1 MQELLAVAAITVLAV
16 ISPGGDFAMV
26 TRNSYLYGRRAGL
39 WTAAGIAIAVWI
51 HVAYTLLGVSVLL
64 VTFPAL
70 FHMVRM
76 LGAAYLVYIG
86 YQTMRHRKISVDMHG
101 GVAALSDKAA
111 FKNGFM
117 TNALNPKT
125 TLFVLS
131 TFTQIV
137 KPTTPM
143 WIQIGYGGFM
153 SLAHLLWFGIVAV
166 ALSAPRLR
174 NKLLAKQVVVNRVIG
189 AILIVLGLL
198 LLVL

>member
-1 MQELLAVAAITVLAV
+1 MQELLAVAVITVLAV
-16 ISPGGDFAMV
+16 VSPGGDFAMV

-76 LGAAYLVYIG
+76 LGAVYLVYIG
-86 YQTMRHRKISVDMHG
+86 YQTMRHHKISVDMHG
-101 GVAALSDKAA
+101 EVAALSDKAA

-137 KPTTPM
+137 KPETSM
-143 WIQIGYGGFM
+143 WIQVGYGGFM
-153 SLAHLLWFGIVAV
+153 SLAHLLWFGVVAV
-166 ALSAPRLR
+166 ALSAPRVR
-174 NKLLAKQVVVNRVIG
+174 NKLLAKQAMVNRIIG
-189 AILIVLGLL
+189 VILIVLGLL

>member
-1 MQELLAVAAITVLAV
+1 MQELLAVAVITVLAV
-16 ISPGGDFAMV
+16 VSPGGDFAMV
-26 TRNSYLYGRRAGL
+26 TRNSYLYGRCAGL

-76 LGAAYLVYIG
+76 LGAVYLVYIG
-86 YQTMRHRKISVDMHG
+86 YQTMRHRKISVDMYG
-101 GVAALSDKAA
+101 EVAVLSDKAA

-137 KPTTPM
+137 KPATSM
-143 WIQIGYGGFM
+143 WIQVGYGGFM

-166 ALSAPRLR
+166 ALSAPRVR

-189 AILIVLGLL
+189 VILIVLGLL
-198 LLVL
+198 LLVM

>member
-26 TRNSYLYGRRAGL
+26 TRNSYLYGRRAGI
-39 WTAAGIAIAVWI
+39 WTATGIAVAVWI

-64 VTFPAL
+64 VAFPAL
-70 FHMVRM
+70 FHVVRM

-86 YQTMRHRKISVDMHG
+86 YQTMRHRNVSITMQG
-101 GVAALSDKAA
+101 GVAMLGDKAA

-137 KPTTPM
+137 KPATSM
-143 WIQIGYGGFM
+143 WIQVGYGGFI
-153 SLAHLLWFGIVAV
+153 SLAHFLWFSIVAV
-166 ALSAPRLR
+166 ALSAPRIR
-174 NKLLAKQVVVNRVIG
+174 NKLLAKQAVVNQVIG
-189 AILIVLGLL
+189 GILIVLGLL
-198 LLVL
+198 LLAW